1 MRILKQ
7 KVALAMESIHKR
19 SLTSSVVLPTKTK
32 TAPSVSNASLAKT
45 EAQPKKR
52 NRALGAPV
60 TSEKDRAT
68 KNIVKNYGKA
78 ICSFACSDLASPYL
92 SPMLREHG
100 VQLKKFIEF
109 IMKAKDGI
117 ESILSFRNYLLVTE
131 EDSEETAKFKKIF
144 SLISEVFIKYFS
156 VNWIFSGR
164 LTYKESHLKFRFKLL
179 RRIKNPEAFITLK
192 FKHTNY

>member
-7 KVALAMESIHKR
+7 KVALAMESFHKR
-19 SLTSSVVLPTKTK
+19 SLSASSSVLAVKVAPLKASAPATK
-32 TAPSVSNASLAKT
+32 PDP
-45 EAQPKKR
+45 QPKKR

-78 ICSFACSDLASPYL
+78 ICSFACSELATPYL
-92 SPMLREHG
+92 SPMLKEQG

-131 EDSEETAKFKKIF
+131 EDSEDTAKFKKVF
-144 SLISEVFIKYFS
+144 SQISEVFIKYFS